1 MWIWKLQPKW
11 VNHFYSSNKTWTC
24 YCEHFPICITQFL
37 MFQFLPTF
45 SWPQTLVPPVHL
57 LLLLFCFILF
67 YFPNRYLNTYAY
79 LVQFSWWH
87 RKVKSMYKKY
97 TRVPQQSYLILLLF
111 FCVIMRSWH
120 LTEMQYEMFTDLKS
134 SGAEIRVAAETRSRR
149 N

>member
-1 MWIWKLQPKW
+1 MNLLL
-11 VNHFYSSNKTWTC
+11 WT
-24 YCEHFPICITQFL
+24 
-37 MFQFLPTF
+37 LPNLYYTVLDVSVF
-45 SWPQTLVPPVHL
+45 TNFFMATQTLVPSVRL

-67 YFPNRYLNTYAY
+67 CFPNRYFNSYAY
-79 LVQFSWWH
+79 LVQFSWWL

-134 SGAEIRVAAETRSRR
+134 SGAEIRAAAETRSRR